1 MMPLPGSNGT
11 NAQHADIASWTST
24 SYIAAIG
31 PQKLPATAR
40 IASHPAAGTCRS
52 NVFRPSNAHRDLQ
65 HLLVSEF
72 ECSNSGATA
81 QEVIIEQGRCN
92 PLDRVDRYVYDT
104 ELCGLL
110 QATPAPLPLPKGS
123 RG

>member
-31 PQKLPATAR
+31 PQKLPATAC

-52 NVFRPSNAHRDLQ
+52 NAFRPSNAHRDLQ

-81 QEVIIEQGRCN
+81 QEVIIEQG
-92 PLDRVDRYVYDT
+92 PL
-104 ELCGLL
+104 
-110 QATPAPLPLPKGS
+110 
-123 RG
+123 